1 MKRLLTFS
9 LSLATLAQVASCK
22 KTKWEYDESNAP
34 RTNAIVENAFAEMAN
49 MSDQAYNGG
58 TFVYGIGEPI
68 IRYQYKHTVTVAE
81 KADCNVIITIDTV
94 GSQDTITID
103 WGNTNCTCNDQK
115 QRRGKLIISYNG
127 SYYNPGTIIRYT
139 PVNYYVNNHKVEG
152 LMTVENMGA
161 NGQGQP
167 YYNVDI
173 NGVVTLTTG
182 EIATYVSSQVRTFT
196 NGYNT
201 QLWIYDDEWD
211 VTGTATAQVV
221 NGDGYVA
228 NITSPLHVKVGCPYI
243 TKGTLEITPSG
254 NSMRKIDYGSG
265 TCDGTFTIE
274 INGHTYTINI

>member
-1 MKRLLTFS
+1 MKRLLIFS
-9 LSLATLAQVASCK
+9 LSLAALAQVASCK

-34 RTNAIVENAFAEMAN
+34 KTNAIVENAFAEMAN

-68 IRYQYKHTVTVAE
+68 IRYQDKHTVTESE
-81 KADCNVIITIDTV
+81 KANCNVIITIDTI

-103 WGNTNCTCNDQK
+103 WGSTNCTCNDYK

-127 SYYNPGTIIRYT
+127 PYYQQGTIIRYT
-139 PVNYYVNNHKVEG
+139 PVNYYVNDHKVEG

-167 YYNVDI
+167 YYNVNI
-173 NGVVTLTTG
+173 NGVVTLSTG
-182 EIATYVSSQVRTFT
+182 EIATYISSQVRTFT
-196 NGYNT
+196 NGYTTVWN
-201 QLWIYDDEWD
+201 IYDDEWD
-211 VTGTATAQVV
+211 VTGSATAQVV

-243 TKGTLEITPSG
+243 TKGTLEITPTG
-254 NSMRKIDYGSG
+254 KSMRKIDYGPG

-274 INGHTYTINI
+274 INGHTYTIVV